1 MITYL
6 KSTCLVQVQALARW
20 PRVLKNVIMV
30 SVPSKITYPRSSKD
44 ISITV
49 LCLRFHVFIR
59 GAHDSLSSSH
69 VIIGS
74 HVYIRVCCRENVTLI
89 VPNL

>member
-30 SVPSKITYPRSSKD
+30 SVPSKITDPRSSKD

-49 LCLRFHVFIR
+49 LCPRFHMFIR
-59 GAHDSLSSSH
+59 GAHDSLSSH

-74 HVYIRVCCRENVTLI
+74 HMYIRVCCRENVTLI